1 MLPGTSRA
9 DGGESDYA
17 LAAALTVVA
26 VAGVAAVVIVDVGL
40 AGRLMGEDGPVEWL
54 QVVLFAGAALIAARF
69 ATLEWAARRHGAAD
83 VLLTAGFAFLAI
95 GELEL
100 PRRFLGKSIR
110 IARLARDVA
119 AGLPRESMLVLVVA
133 GLAVAAGLYTLR
145 HRADLVAWGR
155 AALRTSWGRL
165 LLLGASILVLTAVF
179 ERSLNRMMGA
189 GFPRPL
195 LEESLELLAALYCLL
210 AMMLRPRESGTPGL
224 RARPPRGC
232 P

>member
-1 MLPGTSRA
+1 MLPGNRRA
-9 DGGESDYA
+9 GGGMSDYA

-26 VAGVAAVVIVDVGL
+26 MAGVAAVVIVDLGL
-40 AGRLMGEDGPVEWL
+40 AGPLMSEDGPVEWL

-69 ATLEWAARRHGAAD
+69 ATLEWAARRSAAAD
-83 VLLTAGFAFLAI
+83 VLLAGGFAFLAI
-95 GELEL
+95 GEMEL
-100 PRRFLGKSIR
+100 PRLILGKSVR

-133 GLAVAAGLYTLR
+133 GLAVTVGVYTLR

-179 ERSLNRMMGA
+179 ERSLNRMVGA
-189 GFPRPL
+189 GLPRPL
-195 LEESLELLAALYCLL
+195 LEESFELLAALYCFL
-210 AMMLRPRESGTPGL
+210 ALVLRPREPGTPGR
-224 RARPPRGC
+224 RARPPRGSA
-232 P
+232 